1 MIAYFPDIYEDEL
14 LYSLLAR
21 FYVASGY
28 TAYRHAAEEL
38 FLKKKTRI
46 NVDFVNA
53 YTPDAIKEITRNISM
68 EQIVLKHTMFPYYG
82 RFLPRERRESAFRAL
97 INMTGNY
104 HKLLPFSQP
113 QKGVQKCLRYCPICA
128 SFDRKRYGEAYWRR
142 SHQIPN
148 LSVCPAHKCY
158 LSNSNAIIA
167 NNASP
172 SLKAA
177 EDAIPFAETP
187 VFVDK
192 EIEIRVAEYME
203 AVFQANV
210 DMEST
215 VTTGA
220 FFNAAMENT
229 EYLSARGDKRN
240 MTLFYTKFK
249 EFYKDFPDGRSVE
262 LWRLQKIITGFRI
275 NFFEICLIAMFL
287 NIPVDKLTHMTTPEK
302 SQQELFD
309 EKVCELHKQGFTYL
323 EIAKALNVSRSTVLF
338 IAKQKRGTHCKS
350 KRTSFKGG
358 VKSKDWSQF
367 DADTLPLVKEAIK
380 RLRGGGVTR
389 PKRVTVSAVE
399 KMLNLPNKKIRLR
412 LPRCLAEI
420 QKHEESQQQHW
431 ARETVW
437 AVRQIMDAGD
447 ILKWYKVMKLTHL
460 QRKECEA
467 CLPYIRDYADDELTE
482 LIIRALAPNQDK

>member
-1 MIAYFPDIYEDEL
+1 MA
-14 LYSLLAR
+14 
-21 FYVASGY
+21 V
-28 TAYRHAAEEL
+28 
-38 FLKKKTRI
+38 
-46 NVDFVNA
+46 
-53 YTPDAIKEITRNISM
+53 
-68 EQIVLKHTMFPYYG
+68 
-82 RFLPRERRESAFRAL
+82 
-97 INMTGNY
+97 
-104 HKLLPFSQP
+104 
-113 QKGVQKCLRYCPICA
+113 
-128 SFDRKRYGEAYWRR
+128 
-142 SHQIPN
+142 
-148 LSVCPAHKCY
+148 
-158 LSNSNAIIA
+158 
-167 NNASP
+167 SP
-172 SLKAA
+172 
-177 EDAIPFAETP
+177 
-187 VFVDK
+187 
-192 EIEIRVAEYME
+192 
-203 AVFQANV
+203 
-210 DMEST
+210 
-215 VTTGA
+215 
-220 FFNAAMENT
+220 
-229 EYLSARGDKRN
+229 
-240 MTLFYTKFK
+240 
-249 EFYKDFPDGRSVE
+249 
-262 LWRLQKIITGFRI
+262 
-275 NFFEICLIAMFL
+275 
-287 NIPVDKLTHMTTPEK
+287 PEK